1 MAGNNKELFG
11 KGERFMKKWIL
22 ILAAALSALSGCGTA
37 ADNTKAP
44 AQEGA
49 GKYMQITQEE
59 AKKMMDEQE
68 VIIVDVRTEEEYA
81 QGHIENAVL
90 VPNESIADTP
100 PAELPVDATL
110 LIYCRS
116 GNRSKQASQ
125 KLADMGYAHVYEFG
139 GINDWSYEVVVDDG
153 METASAQAETAAE
166 KEPEDVMTEDGE
178 TELTGEF
185 AEFTSVDFEGNT
197 VDQNLIAE
205 ADLTVLNIWGTFCGP
220 CIQEMP
226 DLGELAD
233 EYAGTGVQIVGIPA
247 DVYDE
252 EGLRTAQMI
261 IEETGADYVHLLP
274 TQELYDIYLDSV
286 SVVPTTVLIDKN
298 GTIVDTVVGARSKEE
313 WKTLIDEVKQG
324 L

>member
-1 MAGNNKELFG
+1 M
-11 KGERFMKKWIL
+11 RKWIL
-22 ILAAALSALSGCGTA
+22 ILAATLSALSGCGMA
-37 ADNTKAP
+37 ADNTE
-44 AQEGA
+44 AQAEESKGE
-49 GKYMQITQEE
+49 YMQITQEE
-59 AKKMMDEQE
+59 AKKMIDEQE

-100 PAELPVDATL
+100 PDELPMDATL

-125 KLADMGYAHVYEFG
+125 KLADMGYAQVYEFG
-139 GINDWSYEVVVDDG
+139 GINDWPYGTILDDG
-153 METASAQAETAAE
+153 METASAQAETAAQ
-166 KEPEDVMTEDGE
+166 KEADDGK
-178 TELTGEF
+178 TGMTGEF
-185 AEFTSVDFEGNT
+185 AEFTSMDFEGNT
-197 VDQNLIAE
+197 VDQELIAG

-226 DLGELAD
+226 DLGELAE
-233 EYAGTGVQIVGIPA
+233 EYAGTGVQIVGIPV

-252 EGLRTAQMI
+252 EGIRTAQTI
-261 IEETGADYVHLLP
+261 IDKTGADYVHLLP
-274 TQELYDIYLDSV
+274 TQDLYDICLDGV
-286 SVVPTTVLIDKN
+286 SAVPTTVLIDKN
-298 GTIVDTVVGARSKEE
+298 GTVVDTVVGARSKED